1 MDGGRGIYT
10 NTGTGVARLE
20 RLPESPAGGGAIRRH
35 FLTYFAA
42 EGHTVLPSSPLVP
55 AGDDT
60 LLFANAGMVQ
70 FKDVFL
76 GLEER
81 SYRRAATAQKCVR
94 AGGKHNDLNMVGR
107 TPRHH
112 TFFEM
117 LGNFSFGDYFKA
129 EAIRYAWNFL
139 TAELD
144 LAPGRLYVTVFRED
158 DEAEALWRRVAG
170 VGRER
175 ILRLGEKDN
184 FWSMGDTGPC
194 GPCSEILVD
203 RGAELACGPDC
214 LPGKCD
220 CDRWLEIWNL
230 VFMQYSRR
238 ADGGLQPLPR
248 PSIDT
253 GMGLE
258 RIASVLQ
265 GVDSNFATDLFT
277 PLLAHL
283 EQISGMA
290 YDPGGRGFPFRV
302 IADHARTIAFLL
314 AEGQRFGNEGR
325 GYVLRRILR
334 RAVLYGKK
342 LHPTGPFLPGLIDVV
357 AQTFGDAYPELQS
370 GLRAVK
376 AAAEIEEERFEE
388 TLTAGSRWLADFMG
402 KSAGTVIPGGD
413 AFLLYDT
420 YGFPLELTEEMAAER
435 DFTVD
440 REGFARRLDEQR
452 RRARAGRGRVTYAA
466 GGVGQP
472 TSFVGHDRLVEE
484 SRVESV
490 LLEDGQEVQAAPDGA
505 RVGVVLAVTPFYAEG
520 GGQVGD
526 RGRMVTERGTLEV
539 SDTVKLPDGRHL
551 HKAVVTG
558 GQVRVGDRVECE
570 VDAADRRRAA
580 RNHTATHLLQ
590 AALRTVLG
598 DGVKQTGSLVER
610 DFLRFDFT
618 HAAPPSGEELER
630 AEDWV
635 NEAILADLPVVTTV
649 TSPEEARD
657 KGALAFFG
665 DKYGERVRLVEIG
678 DCSRELCGGTHVART
693 GEIGL
698 FHLVSETG
706 IGAGVR
712 RATAVTGREIVLSL
726 REKERILR
734 EMAELLRVGDERQ
747 LGNRLEETIA
757 ALRTLERERAR
768 WRRAALEEAA
778 GKLPRTRVG
787 GATLVVGALDGAEPD
802 GLRTVAEGM
811 RDGLGSAA
819 VVLGT
824 VVGGKP
830 LFVAAV
836 SPDLVQRGVSAGG
849 VLREVARLAGGGGGG
864 RADFAQAGG
873 KEAAKLPE
881 ALQLARK
888 ILQEK
893 LTVC

>member
-1 MDGGRGIYT
+1 M
-10 NTGTGVARLE
+10 NTGAGPVRQATV
-20 RLPESPAGGGAIRRH
+20 PELVTGGATIRRN
-35 FLTYFAA
+35 FLAYFAA
-42 EGHTVLPSSPLVP
+42 NGHAVVPSSNLVP

-60 LLFANAGMVQ
+60 LLFTNAGMVQ

-81 SYRRAATAQKCVR
+81 SYRRAATVQKCVR
-94 AGGKHNDLNMVGR
+94 AGGKHNDLDMVGR

-129 EAIRYAWNFL
+129 EAIALAWKFL

-144 LAPGRLYVTVFRED
+144 LAPERLYITIFRED
-158 DEAEALWRRVAG
+158 HEAEGLWRKVAG

-203 RGAELACGPDC
+203 RGADKACGPDC

-238 ADGGLQPLPR
+238 IDGSLQPLPR

-265 GVDSNFATDLFT
+265 EVDSNFATDLFT
-277 PLLAHL
+277 PLLTHL
-283 EQISGMA
+283 ERVCGVA
-290 YDPGGRGFPFRV
+290 YDPGAKGFPFRV

-314 AEGQRFGNEGR
+314 AEGQRFSNEGR

-334 RAVLYGKK
+334 RAALYGKK
-342 LHPTGPFLPGLIDVV
+342 LNIESPFLPGTIEVV
-357 AQTFGDAYPELQS
+357 AQTFVDAYPELLI
-370 GLRAVK
+370 GLSAVK
-376 AAAEIEEERFEE
+376 EAAKIEEERFGE
-388 TLTAGSRWLADFMG
+388 TLALGSRWLADFMG
-402 KSAGTVIPGGD
+402 KSTGTAISGSD

-420 YGFPLELTEEMAAER
+420 YGFPLELTEEMAGENN
-435 DFTVD
+435 FTVD

-452 RRARAGRGRVTYAA
+452 RRARADREKSVYAT
-466 GGVGQP
+466 GGSAQP
-472 TSFVGHDRLVEE
+472 TGFVGYSRLAAK
-484 SRVESV
+484 SKVESILV
-490 LLEDGQEVQAAPDGA
+490 DGNEGQEATGGSQ
-505 RVGVVLAVTPFYAEG
+505 VGVVVEVTPFYAEG

-526 RGRMVTERGTLEV
+526 KGRIVTGLGTLEV
-539 SDTVKLPDGRHL
+539 ADTTKLPDGRYL
-551 HKAVVTG
+551 HQGVVTG
-558 GQVRVGDRVECE
+558 GLIRVGDEAHLVVEPE
-570 VDAADRRRAA
+570 ERRRAA

-590 AALRTVLG
+590 AALRRVLG

-610 DFLRFDFT
+610 EFLRFDFT
-618 HAAPPSGEELER
+618 HMAPVTKEELEKV
-630 AEDWV
+630 EDLV
-635 NEAILADLPVVTTV
+635 NDRILEDKPVATTV
-649 TSPEEARD
+649 MSLEEARG

-665 DKYGERVRLVEIG
+665 EKYGEKVRMVEIG
-678 DCSRELCGGTHVART
+678 DFSRELCGGTHVERT

-698 FHLVSETG
+698 FHLVSEAG

-712 RATAVTGREIVLSL
+712 RVTAVTGRGILVSL
-726 REKERILR
+726 REKEGTLR
-734 EMAELLRVGDERQ
+734 EVAELLRVGDEKQ
-747 LGNRLEETIA
+747 LTIRMEE
-757 ALRTLERERAR
+757 ALSSLKALERERSR
-768 WRRAALEEAA
+768 WQRAVLEEEV
-778 GKLPRTRVG
+778 GKLERTRVG
-787 GATLVVGALDGAEPD
+787 GSTLVVGALNGAEPD
-802 GLRTVAEGM
+802 SLRSVAEGV
-811 RDGLGSAA
+811 RDGLGSGAA
-819 VVLGT
+819 VLGT

-830 LFVAAV
+830 YFVAAV
-836 SPDLVQRGVSAGG
+836 SPDLVQRGVSAGAI
-849 VLREVARLAGGGGGG
+849 LRECARAAGGGGGG
-864 RADFAQAGG
+864 RPDFAQAGG
-873 KEAAKLPE
+873 KDPAKLPE

-888 ILQEK
+888 ILQDK
-893 LTVC
+893 LAGA